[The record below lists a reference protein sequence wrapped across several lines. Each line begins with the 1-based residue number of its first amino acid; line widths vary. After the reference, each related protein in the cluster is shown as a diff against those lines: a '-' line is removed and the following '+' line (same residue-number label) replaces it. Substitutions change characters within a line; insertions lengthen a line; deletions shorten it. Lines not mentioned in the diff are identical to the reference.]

1 DILMLLLMYKT
12 AFKIRHPVN
21 TGLLPIIARRDSTHA
36 PEMALLS
43 GALEF
48 LKDLRNAYRL
58 SVGAEDMLRPEY
70 FDIVASAMNLDY
82 KSEPDSGERLLAEY
96 TELTGKVAQVVKTL
110 SAELE
115 RSLER
120 GEV

>member
-1 DILMLLLMYKT
+1 MYKT

-21 TGLLPIIARRDSTHA
+21 TGLLPIIARRDSGHA
-36 PEMALLS
+36 SEMAYLS

-48 LKDLRNAYRL
+48 LKNLRSAYRL
-58 SVGAEDMLRPEY
+58 SVGAEDTLRPEY
-70 FDIVASAMNLDY
+70 FGIVASAMDLDY
-82 KSEPDSGERLLAEY
+82 KDEPDSAERLLAEY
-96 TELTGKVAQVVKTL
+96 EERTGKVAEVVNTL

-120 GEV
+120 GEI